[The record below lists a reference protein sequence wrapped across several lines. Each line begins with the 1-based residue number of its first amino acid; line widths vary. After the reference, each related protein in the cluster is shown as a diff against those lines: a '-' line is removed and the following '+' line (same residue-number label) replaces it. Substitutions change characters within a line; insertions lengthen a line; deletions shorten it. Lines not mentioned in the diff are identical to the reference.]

1 MILFL
6 LKLRL
11 ACFLYWNNYK
21 NEELGIMKNYN
32 VDKIKAQFPA
42 LNRMVWDKPL
52 VYLDSAA
59 SMQKP
64 QKVLD
69 AIQSSYSFN
78 YSNVHRGL
86 HKLSEEA
93 TSDYE
98 AARKKIANFINCS
111 DKEVIFTSG
120 ATAAINLIA
129 YSWGLKNL
137 LPGDEIIITIAEHHA
152 NIVPWQIIA
161 QQKGVK
167 IIAANI
173 IPDEDFNSE
182 IIKSLVTENT
192 KIIAFPHVSNV
203 LGTVFPVKEICKI
216 AKDCGAIS
224 VVDGCQG
231 IIHGKVDVKE
241 LDCDFYCFSGHKLYG
256 PTGIGILYGKSDIL
270 IDMPPFLGGGDM
282 IDIVKI
288 QHSTFAEPPARFE
301 AGTPP
306 IIQAIA
312 LGHAIDWVVEVGI
325 DEIGKHEKKIIS
337 YGTELLDSIDGVKVF
352 GKAPSKTGVISF
364 TMDCAHSH
372 DIATIIDREGIAVRA
387 GHHCAQP
394 LMDAF
399 DLVSTTRA
407 SVGAY
412 SKYEDFD
419 KLAAG
424 LTKVKK
430 IFGA

>member
-1 MILFL
+1 M
-6 LKLRL
+6 KLRL

-21 NEELGIMKNYN
+21 NEELDIMKNYD

-42 LNRMVWDKPL
+42 LNRIIWDKPL

-69 AIQSSYSFN
+69 AIQSSYSYN

-98 AARKKIANFINCS
+98 GARKKIANFINCS
-111 DKEVIFTSG
+111 EKEVIFTSG

-161 QQKGVK
+161 QQKDVK

-182 IIKSLVTENT
+182 IIKNLVTDNT

-231 IIHGKVDVKE
+231 IIHEKVDVE
-241 LDCDFYCFSGHKLYG
+241 
-256 PTGIGILYGKSDIL
+256 
-270 IDMPPFLGGGDM
+270 
-282 IDIVKI
+282 
-288 QHSTFAEPPARFE
+288 
-301 AGTPP
+301 
-306 IIQAIA
+306 
-312 LGHAIDWVVEVGI
+312 
-325 DEIGKHEKKIIS
+325 
-337 YGTELLDSIDGVKVF
+337 
-352 GKAPSKTGVISF
+352 
-364 TMDCAHSH
+364 
-372 DIATIIDREGIAVRA
+372 
-387 GHHCAQP
+387 
-394 LMDAF
+394 
-399 DLVSTTRA
+399 
-407 SVGAY
+407 
-412 SKYEDFD
+412 
-419 KLAAG
+419 
-424 LTKVKK
+424 
-430 IFGA
+430 

>member
-1 MILFL
+1 MIN
-6 LKLRL
+6 K
-11 ACFLYWNNYK
+11 YDVN
-21 NEELGIMKNYN
+21 
-32 VDKIKAQFPA
+32 KIKAQFPA
-42 LNRMVWDKPL
+42 LNRTVWDKPL
-52 VYLDSAA
+52 IYLDSAA

-64 QKVLD
+64 QRVID
-69 AIQSSYSFN
+69 AINKSYSFN

-98 AARKKIANFINCS
+98 GARRKIGNFINANE
-111 DKEVIFTSG
+111 KEVVFTSG

-137 LPGDEIIITIAEHHA
+137 SSGDEIIITIAEHHA

-161 QQKGVK
+161 EQKNLK

-173 IPDEDFNSE
+173 SPNEDFDAN
-182 IIKSLVTENT
+182 IIKNLVTDRT
-192 KIIAFPHVSNV
+192 KVIAFPHVSNV

-216 AKDCGAIS
+216 ANDCGAIS

-231 IIHGKVDVKE
+231 IIHGNVDVVD
-241 LDCDFYCFSGHKLYG
+241 LNCDFYCFSGHKLYG
-256 PTGIGILYGKSDIL
+256 PTGIGVLFGKSHIL
-270 IDMPPFLGGGDM
+270 EKMPPFLGGGDM
-282 IDIVKI
+282 IDVVKI
-288 QHSTFAEPPARFE
+288 EKSTYAEPPARFE

-306 IIQAIA
+306 IVQAIV
-312 LGHAIDWVVEVGI
+312 LGEAIDWVTEVGI
-325 DEIGKHEKKIIS
+325 DEIGKHEKDIIS
-337 YGTELLDSIDGVKVF
+337 YGTSLLDSIAGVEVF
-352 GKAPSKTGVISF
+352 GKAPSKTGVVSF

-412 SKYEDFD
+412 STREDFD
-419 KLAAG
+419 KLAES

>member
-1 MILFL
+1 MIN
-6 LKLRL
+6 K
-11 ACFLYWNNYK
+11 YDVN
-21 NEELGIMKNYN
+21 
-32 VDKIKAQFPA
+32 KIISQFPA
-42 LNRMVWDKPL
+42 LNRTVWDKPL
-52 VYLDSAA
+52 IYLDSAA

-64 QKVLD
+64 QRVID
-69 AIQSSYSFN
+69 AINKSYSFN

-98 AARKKIANFINCS
+98 GARRKIGNFINANE
-111 DKEVIFTSG
+111 KEVVFTSG

-137 LPGDEIIITIAEHHA
+137 SSGDEIIITIAEHHA

-161 QQKGVK
+161 EQKNLK

-173 IPDEDFNSE
+173 SPNEDFDAN
-182 IIKSLVTENT
+182 IIKNLVTERT
-192 KIIAFPHVSNV
+192 KVIAFPHVSNV

-216 AKDCGAIS
+216 ANDCGAIS

-231 IIHGKVDVKE
+231 IIHGNVDVVD
-241 LDCDFYCFSGHKLYG
+241 LNCDFYCFSGHKLYG
-256 PTGIGILYGKSDIL
+256 PTGIGVLFGKSHIL
-270 IDMPPFLGGGDM
+270 EKMPPFLGGGDM
-282 IDIVKI
+282 IDVVKI
-288 QHSTFAEPPARFE
+288 EKSTYAEPPARFE

-306 IIQAIA
+306 IVQAIV
-312 LGHAIDWVVEVGI
+312 LGEAIDWVTEVGI
-325 DEIGKHEKKIIS
+325 DEIGKHEKDIIS
-337 YGTELLDSIDGVKVF
+337 YGTSLLDSIAGVEVF
-352 GKAPSKTGVISF
+352 GKAPSKTGVVSF

-412 SKYEDFD
+412 STREDFD
-419 KLAAG
+419 KLAES

>member
-1 MILFL
+1 MIN
-6 LKLRL
+6 K
-11 ACFLYWNNYK
+11 YDVN
-21 NEELGIMKNYN
+21 
-32 VDKIKAQFPA
+32 KIKAQFPA
-42 LNRMVWDKPL
+42 LNRTVWDKPL
-52 VYLDSAA
+52 IYLDSAA

-64 QKVLD
+64 QRVID
-69 AIQSSYSFN
+69 AINKSYSFN

-98 AARKKIANFINCS
+98 GARRKIGNFINANE
-111 DKEVIFTSG
+111 KEVVFTSG

-137 LPGDEIIITIAEHHA
+137 SSGDEIIITIAEHHA

-161 QQKGVK
+161 EQKNLK

-173 IPDEDFNSE
+173 SPNEDFDAN
-182 IIKSLVTENT
+182 IIKNLVTERT
-192 KIIAFPHVSNV
+192 KVIAFPHVSNV

-216 AKDCGAIS
+216 ANDCGAIS

-231 IIHGKVDVKE
+231 IIHGNVDVVD
-241 LDCDFYCFSGHKLYG
+241 LNCDFYCFSGHKLYG
-256 PTGIGILYGKSDIL
+256 PTGIGVLFGKSHIL
-270 IDMPPFLGGGDM
+270 EKMPPFLGGGDM
-282 IDIVKI
+282 IDVVKI
-288 QHSTFAEPPARFE
+288 EKSTYAEPPARFE

-306 IIQAIA
+306 IVQAIV
-312 LGHAIDWVVEVGI
+312 LGEAIDWVTEVGI
-325 DEIGKHEKKIIS
+325 DEIGKHEKDIIS
-337 YGTELLDSIDGVKVF
+337 YGTSLLDSIAGVEVF
-352 GKAPSKTGVISF
+352 GKAPSKTGVVSF

-412 SKYEDFD
+412 STHEDFD
-419 KLAAG
+419 KLAES

>member
-1 MILFL
+1 MIN
-6 LKLRL
+6 K
-11 ACFLYWNNYK
+11 YDVN
-21 NEELGIMKNYN
+21 
-32 VDKIKAQFPA
+32 KIKAQFPA
-42 LNRMVWDKPL
+42 LNRTVWDKPL
-52 VYLDSAA
+52 IYLDSAA

-64 QKVLD
+64 QRVID
-69 AIQSSYSFN
+69 AINKSYSYN

-98 AARKKIANFINCS
+98 GARRKIGNFINANE
-111 DKEVIFTSG
+111 KEVVFTSG

-137 LPGDEIIITIAEHHA
+137 SSGDEIIITIAEHHA

-161 QQKGVK
+161 EQKNLK

-173 IPDEDFNSE
+173 SPNEDFDAN
-182 IIKSLVTENT
+182 IIKNLVTERT
-192 KIIAFPHVSNV
+192 KVIAFPHVSNV

-216 AKDCGAIS
+216 ANDCGAIS

-231 IIHGKVDVKE
+231 IIHGNVDVVD
-241 LDCDFYCFSGHKLYG
+241 LNCDFYCFSGHKLYG
-256 PTGIGILYGKSDIL
+256 PTGIGVLFGKSHIL
-270 IDMPPFLGGGDM
+270 EKMPPFLGGGDM
-282 IDIVKI
+282 IAVVKI
-288 QHSTFAEPPARFE
+288 EKSTYAEPPARFE

-306 IIQAIA
+306 IVQAIV
-312 LGHAIDWVVEVGI
+312 LGEAIDWVTEVGI
-325 DEIGKHEKKIIS
+325 DEIGKHEKDIIS
-337 YGTELLDSIDGVKVF
+337 YGTSLLDSIDGVEVF
-352 GKAPSKTGVISF
+352 GKAPSKTGVVSF

-412 SKYEDFD
+412 STREDFD
-419 KLAAG
+419 KLAES